1 MLSGGFI
8 SRIRARIGK
17 LDKDILRELVLRF
30 AEEREFFEVIL
41 NSMNEG
47 VLVTD
52 GQDRVQ
58 YVNRTA
64 ARLLG
69 RSIRD
74 LRGNPVLE
82 GIESIDFYNLVKRA
96 FEGNERV
103 RNKEVS
109 LYYPADRILNVNIFP
124 LMSGTDVSGRVVIFM
139 DITQEK
145 EEEQRLR
152 RAESMAALSSI
163 TAGIAHEIKN
173 PLGALDIHLQ
183 LLEKVLDGDGPP
195 DGERMR
201 RYLGVVREE
210 VGRLNGIVVDFLDAV
225 RPLRSNPRKTVVG
238 TLLEEVAA
246 LWGPV
251 LQGRGVHLDVVQDE
265 LPLEANVDPDL
276 LRQAIANLVKNA
288 GEAIAENGLVKLSAR
303 REGEYLEILVEDN
316 GCGIEKERLGRIFEP
331 YHTTKSSGTGLGL
344 TIVYRIV
351 KEHGGTIHV
360 ESEPGAGTRFAVRI
374 PLWGKGR
381 KLLQ

>member
-8 SRIRARIGK
+8 SRIRERIGK
-17 LDKDILRELVLRF
+17 LDKDILRDLVLRF

-52 GQDRVQ
+52 EQDRVQ
-58 YVNRTA
+58 YANRTA

-69 RSIRD
+69 RSIRG

-96 FEGNERV
+96 FAGNERV

-124 LMSGTDVSGRVVIFM
+124 LMSGTAVSGRVVIFM

-183 LLEKVLDGDGPP
+183 LLEKVLDDDAPP
-195 DGERMR
+195 DRERMH
-201 RYLGVVREE
+201 RYLAVVREE

-251 LQGRGVHLDVVQDE
+251 LQGRGIHLDVVQDE

-288 GEAIAENGLVKLSAR
+288 GEAIPESGLVKLSAR

-316 GCGIEKERLGRIFEP
+316 GCGIEQERLGRIFEP

-360 ESEPGAGTRFAVRI
+360 ESEPGTGTRFAVRI

>member
-52 GQDRVQ
+52 EQDRVQ
-58 YVNRTA
+58 YANRTA

-69 RSIRD
+69 RSIRG

-96 FEGNERV
+96 FENNERV

-183 LLEKVLDGDGPP
+183 LLEKVLDGDAPP
-195 DGERMR
+195 DRERMH
-201 RYLGVVREE
+201 RYLEVVREE

-246 LWGPV
+246 FWGPV
-251 LQGRGVHLDVVQDE
+251 LQGRGIHLDVVQEE

-288 GEAIAENGLVKLSAR
+288 GEAIAEDGLVKLSAR
-303 REGEYLEILVEDN
+303 REGEYLEIQVEDN
-316 GCGIEKERLGRIFEP
+316 GCGIEQERLGRIFEP
-331 YHTTKSSGTGLGL
+331 YHTTKSAGTGLGL

-360 ESEPGAGTRFAVRI
+360 ESAPGVGTRFAVRI